1 MFQMTEVV
9 KYNLLSENA
18 LARAGARR
26 SMKQR
31 ALTEVKSLARTHANV
46 AVKTLVQV
54 MRDKEAPAHA
64 RILAANAI
72 LDRGWGKPL
81 QPIASEGDKPVRFVH
96 RIERV
101 IVHPGYK
108 VAMEAQIEESV
119 QRVPI
124 SVLGSL
130 GAIGDGDAS
139 HEELWL
145 QSQEQT

>member
-1 MFQMTEVV
+1 MNEVV
-9 KYNLLSENA
+9 QHSLLSQNA
-18 LARAGARR
+18 LARAAARR
-26 SMKQR
+26 ALKQR
-31 ALTEVKSLARTHANV
+31 TLTEIKSLARTHTNV
-46 AVKTLVQV
+46 AIKTLVQI

-64 RILAANAI
+64 RVLAANAI

-81 QPIASEGDKPVRFVH
+81 QPIASEDDKPIQFVH

-101 IVHPGYK
+101 IVHPGDN

-119 QRVPI
+119 QLASI

-130 GAIGDGDAS
+130 GAVRDSDAS

-145 QSQEQT
+145 QSQEQA